1 MTKRQE
7 HVQKLDAIMAEY
19 RAAKS
24 PCRKNDLRKGIKRL
38 QKELQAYDRYMGDAH
53 GNRQT

>member
-1 MTKRQE
+1 MTQRQS
-7 HVQKLDAIMAEY
+7 HVKKLESMMAEY
-19 RAAKS
+19 CTTKS
-24 PCRKNDLRKGIKRL
+24 QYRKNDLRKGIKRL

>member
-1 MTKRQE
+1 MTQRQE
-7 HVQKLDAIMAEY
+7 HVQKLDAMMEEY
-19 RAAKS
+19 STTKS
-24 PCRKNDLRKGIKRL
+24 TYRKADLRKGIKRL